1 MLPLEHSAILWTFIK
16 LPFVIKI
23 FVLSIFEWLLKTGFI
38 VIENK
43 GLWLENVTIT
53 GNKPTNGTTNQEREH
68 NDRHKEKNNKKKTIK
83 GKQPTLFLYFL
94 SEVIIKGM
102 SMTRNSYNDRPK
114 YGTMCNR
121 HQNTKIH
128 TIGKNAI

>member
-43 GLWLENVTIT
+43 GLWLENATIT
-53 GNKPTNGTTNQEREH
+53 GNKPTNGTTNQEEEH
-68 NDRHKEKNNKKKTIK
+68 NDRHKEKTPKKQLKENN
-83 GKQPTLFLYFL
+83 QLSLYT
-94 SEVIIKGM
+94 S
-102 SMTRNSYNDRPK
+102 SAR
-114 YGTMCNR
+114 
-121 HQNTKIH
+121 
-128 TIGKNAI
+128 